1 MTDQILEVQGLREIN
16 DTLTKLP
23 QRMAKRV
30 VRNAMNAGA
39 RIIRDRAKAL
49 APVGKTG
56 ALKRNIVSKR
66 GLRRYDDGLEARLII
81 GVRHGKVR
89 DAPTTYI
96 TKTGKKK
103 VRKLTAYDKRKQDPY
118 YFRFQEL
125 GYTQRD
131 GTKVDG
137 KKFLQNALD
146 QSGQRAINKVRD
158 VARSEIEKGA
168 LKNER

>member
-1 MTDQILEVQGLREIN
+1 MNEVKVEGLKEIN
-16 DTLTKLP
+16 DRLTQLPNKL
-23 QRMAKRV
+23 AKKV
-30 VRNAMNAGA
+30 INKAMRAGA

-49 APVGKTG
+49 TPVRTG

-96 TKTGKKK
+96 TKPGKKK

-131 GTKVDG
+131 GTKVEG

-158 VARSEIEKGA
+158 VARSEIEKGV